1 MVEATNEA
9 APQNGGDFEVPET
22 VTPDFVRSLTGPT
35 PQFLCSLTDNWARMQ
50 FKGFRIRDMISNIT
64 LVDVPI
70 DEIEDEANISDQ
82 DDPTKRLIKYHFG
95 PDFLH
100 LQTVGLTMTFG
111 IGPQPIQ
118 DLEMVERHY
127 FRGRVI
133 QDYGFRFGF
142 VIPNSTNEWEFVY
155 DMPEFTQEEMQEI
168 IDAPWEVKSDSFFFA
183 EGRLIIHNRAEYN
196 YAPLIS
202 SVSERR
208 EPVEPGEPAH
218 PESEDDE
225 LAEK

>member
-1 MVEATNEA
+1 M
-9 APQNGGDFEVPET
+9 
-22 VTPDFVRSLTGPT
+22 RSLTGPT
-35 PQFLCSLTDNWARMQ
+35 DQFLCRLADNSPDLK

-70 DEIEDEANISDQ
+70 DEIESEGNLSEA

-100 LQTVGLTMTFG
+100 LQTVGLTMGFG
-111 IGPQPIQ
+111 IGPAPIQ
-118 DLEMVERHY
+118 NLEMIERHY

-133 QDYGFRFGF
+133 QDYSFVFGF
-142 VIPNSTNEWEFVY
+142 VIPNSTNEWEFCY
-155 DMPEFTQEEMQEI
+155 DMPQFTQEEMQEI

-196 YAPLIS
+196 YAPLD
-202 SVSERR
+202 
-208 EPVEPGEPAH
+208 GEPQ
-218 PESEDDE
+218 PE
-225 LAEK
+225 